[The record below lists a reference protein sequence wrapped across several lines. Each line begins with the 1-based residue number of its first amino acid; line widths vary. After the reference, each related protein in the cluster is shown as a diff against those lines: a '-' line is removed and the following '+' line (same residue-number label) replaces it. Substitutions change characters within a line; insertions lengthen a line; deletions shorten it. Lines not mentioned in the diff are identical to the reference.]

1 MRRWVLLAQIEEQ
14 ANMTFADGGVL
25 YYAIPR
31 RDLAVRRFDRVAVI
45 MQSH

>member
-1 MRRWVLLAQIEEQ
+1 
-14 ANMTFADGGVL
+14 MTSADGGVL

-31 RDLAVRRFDRVAVI
+31 RDLAARRFDRVAVI